1 MNSSQLQP
9 GQELSIRGT
18 LQVVD
23 SQIQAGSRIRVRPY
37 LGIERVTGPDGT
49 AISAFNMLFSTVL
62 TPTGLP
68 MENTFGGSGG
78 ETPNSA
84 GVNPQASPSVELQ
97 VQAGSAT
104 GNIELSLK
112 LPADFLAG
120 YYLPFVSFAF
130 DGVQFGPS
138 VQDRTA
144 VGSHFGRLRNLAGEQ
159 NAMYLPVVRLGDP
172 PPPRMFWSLLVDTLN
187 NGTRGGR
194 AVEDRSRFGI
204 APRIATDSDTFIVPR
219 TNPATGAPY
228 KYRLEPFVLHQAIGS
243 SNVAA
248 NPPKI
253 PLKFPSGSLTVRIQK
268 PDGSIQTIGPAP
280 FAQARTKMPIG
291 RNGELLDNGGGHIT
305 HAYELS
311 TMDPRYEITLAQDG
325 LHRITLEGSVE
336 DIWKNVWS
344 GGGTYEIYVARL
356 LSLDTA
362 VLPGTAF
369 EAGDVFTLPW
379 SSHLRY
385 PPQWKLAFSTFPS
398 RIRNVPGPALFV
410 VWRTV
415 LDISVRLTP
424 GLSSMIQASTAP
436 ISWLPSRT
444 RREICGW
451 VPAPGVVWSLQR
463 LRGSW
468 LTDGGASTAVRVRT
482 IKGRS
487 GFSEHKPEFPRVRVT
502 PFFRLIPVTSRGCRN
517 RTPPTRS

>member
-1 MNSSQLQP
+1 MHFRSLLVGIVAVLISATELKAQPAPLPFPDTPPLASLMTVSTPDVNGRVTVSGSPGAAQANSNLFLVNLNTGHFTKVTAGSSGAFSGSVFAPPGSTLLVRTGSEQSGPGTILYVPARNSSAEGGAVSFSGSGWTREIFQAPNFSPSWTFDGTMNSSQLQP

-172 PPPRMFWSLLVDTLN
+172 PPTANVLV
-187 NGTRGGR
+187 
-194 AVEDRSRFGI
+194 I
-204 APRIATDSDTFIVPR
+204 A
-219 TNPATGAPY
+219 
-228 KYRLEPFVLHQAIGS
+228 
-243 SNVAA
+243 
-248 NPPKI
+248 
-253 PLKFPSGSLTVRIQK
+253 
-268 PDGSIQTIGPAP
+268 
-280 FAQARTKMPIG
+280 
-291 RNGELLDNGGGHIT
+291 
-305 HAYELS
+305 
-311 TMDPRYEITLAQDG
+311 
-325 LHRITLEGSVE
+325 
-336 DIWKNVWS
+336 
-344 GGGTYEIYVARL
+344 
-356 LSLDTA
+356 
-362 VLPGTAF
+362 
-369 EAGDVFTLPW
+369 
-379 SSHLRY
+379 
-385 PPQWKLAFSTFPS
+385 
-398 RIRNVPGPALFV
+398 
-410 VWRTV
+410 
-415 LDISVRLTP
+415 
-424 GLSSMIQASTAP
+424 
-436 ISWLPSRT
+436 
-444 RREICGW
+444 
-451 VPAPGVVWSLQR
+451 
-463 LRGSW
+463 
-468 LTDGGASTAVRVRT
+468 
-482 IKGRS
+482 
-487 GFSEHKPEFPRVRVT
+487 
-502 PFFRLIPVTSRGCRN
+502 CRH
-517 RTPPTRS
+517 P